1 MGFMGSPA
9 KIVEEGYKFL
19 FNYLSKQKILLE
31 KKAKKK
37 NELRFKLRSMLR

>member
-19 FNYLSKQKILLE
+19 FNYLSKQKILE
-31 KKAKKK
+31 KHTK
-37 NELRFKLRSMLR
+37 NKNR